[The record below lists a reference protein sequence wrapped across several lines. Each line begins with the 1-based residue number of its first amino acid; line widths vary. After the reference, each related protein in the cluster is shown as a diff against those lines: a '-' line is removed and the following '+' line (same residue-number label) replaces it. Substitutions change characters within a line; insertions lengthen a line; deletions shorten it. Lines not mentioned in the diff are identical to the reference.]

1 MNGNIVDILKKIRF
15 LLFPYLVILCF
26 CFVVKALYSKEVIYY
41 TVNSWHFAFGDV
53 IFPLFTDMGD
63 GLFVVAL
70 SLIALAYNYRV
81 GFLLASGFALTS
93 IVAQIMKRFI
103 QAPRPIHFFKDTSHM
118 YLVKGIPMLNSLSFP
133 SGHTISAFSAAVVL
147 TYITPKKQWGLFYL
161 LIAILIGYSR
171 MYLSEHFFE
180 DVVGGSAIGL
190 FVTVFWVN
198 WIDQKAFIQSPA
210 WDKGLIAT
218 IRSKKRGDK
227 V

>member
-1 MNGNIVDILKKIRF
+1 MKGNIVDILKKLRF
-15 LLFPYLVILCF
+15 LLVPYLVILCF
-26 CFVVKALYSKEVIYY
+26 CFVIKALYSKEVIYY

-63 GLFVVAL
+63 GLFVVAIAL
-70 SLIALAYNYRV
+70 VALAYNYRV
-81 GFLLASGFALTS
+81 GFLLATS
-93 IVAQIMKRFI
+93 YSITSLVAQALKRI
-103 QAPRPIHFFKDTSHM
+103 IRTPRPMAYFHGTGHM

-190 FVTVFWVN
+190 FVTVFWVS
-198 WIDQKAFIQSPA
+198 WIDKKAFIQSPA
-210 WDKGLIAT
+210 WDKGLIDT
-218 IRSKKRGDK
+218 IRGKK